1 MAIAHRRV
9 SIANPARRKMTAKQ
23 IRYFGSKRQRA
34 GLKAR
39 RTRKTTHRRRTS
51 PRAVRRNLGEQV
63 LLTLGNPRR
72 NPGGAKNRLVIVNPG
87 ERMAKGSGRVI
98 SGYGSTVMNGRRR
111 KPASKGRKNVAR
123 RRTRTTAPRHHRR
136 RSVQTNPRRH
146 YGARRHNRV
155 VRHNRRRNPM
165 GGSWGAEI
173 THALYIIAGAIGSKL
188 GAQMVLGTSNTGF
201 MGYGANLAAGGIL
214 AWAAKGI
221 MKNTDAAKGIFAGSV
236 VQVVLRL
243 ITDYTP
249 FGQYASLQGVGD
261 YMASNWV
268 TPQRYVDGLHS
279 AQIEIP
285 DGWGPTPLVMA
296 SSGVNAHAVAAGS
309 DGMGAF

>member
-1 MAIAHRRV
+1 MAIATRRV
-9 SIANPARRKMTAKQ
+9 SIANPARRRKMSAKQ
-23 IRYFGSKRQRA
+23 IRFFGTKRQKA
-34 GLKAR
+34 GLK
-39 RTRKTTHRRRTS
+39 TKRKTAHRRRTS

-98 SGYGSTVMNGRRR
+98 SGYGSTVMNGRR

-123 RRTRTTAPRHHRR
+123 RRTETTAPRHHKR
-136 RSVQTNPRRH
+136 RSVQQTNPRRH
-146 YGARRHNRV
+146 YSARRHNRV

-221 MKNTDAAKGIFAGSV
+221 MKNSDAAKGIFAGSV

-285 DGWGPTPLVMA
+285 DGWGPAAPTVMA
-296 SSGVNAHAVAAGS
+296 SSGVNANAVAAGS

>member
-1 MAIAHRRV
+1 MAIATRRV

-51 PRAVRRNLGEQV
+51 PRAARRNLGEQV
-63 LLTLGNPRR
+63 LLTLGNPASKRR
-72 NPGGAKNRLVIVNPG
+72 A
-87 ERMAKGSGRVI
+87 MAKH
-98 SGYGSTVMNGRRR
+98 
-111 KPASKGRKNVAR
+111 
-123 RRTRTTAPRHHRR
+123 RTRTKKHTTASVHHRR
-136 RSVQTNPRRH
+136 RSQQSNPRRH
-146 YGARRHNRV
+146 CSARRNTA

-165 GGSWGAEI
+165 GGSWGWEI

-221 MKNTDAAKGIFAGSV
+221 MKNSEAAKGIFAGSV

-285 DGWGPTPLVMA
+285 DGWGPAAPMVMA
-296 SSGVNAHAVAAGS
+296 SSGVNANAVAAGS

>member
-1 MAIAHRRV
+1 MATATRRV
-9 SIANPARRKMTAKQ
+9 SIANPARRKMSAKQ
-23 IRYFGSKRQRA
+23 IRIFGTKRQKAALRA
-34 GLKAR
+34 KHRPRSAPKKRNTAHWR
-39 RTRKTTHRRRTS
+39 RSS
-51 PRAVRRNLGEQV
+51 PRPVRRNLGEQV
-63 LLTLGNPRR
+63 LLTLGNP
-72 NPGGAKNRLVIVNPG
+72 
-87 ERMAKGSGRVI
+87 E
-98 SGYGSTVMNGRRR
+98 T
-111 KPASKGRKNVAR
+111 KPASGGKAMAKQ
-123 RRTRTTAPRHHRR
+123 RTKTKSKASVHHRR
-136 RSVQTNPRRH
+136 RSHQSNPRRH
-146 YGARRHNRV
+146 YTARRHNRV
-155 VRHNRRRNPM
+155 VRDHRRRNPM
-165 GGSWGAEI
+165 GGSWGAEV

-221 MKNTDAAKGIFAGSV
+221 MKNTEAAKGIFAGSV

-285 DGWGPTPLVMA
+285 DGWGPAPMVTA
-296 SSGVNAHAVAAGS
+296 SSGVNANAVAAGS

>member
-9 SIANPARRKMTAKQ
+9 SIANPARRRKMSAKQ
-23 IRYFGSKRQRA
+23 IRIFGTKRQKAALKSKRTHRGRSQKRNTA
-34 GLKAR
+34 
-39 RTRKTTHRRRTS
+39 HRRRTS

-63 LLTLGNPRR
+63 LLTLGNP
-72 NPGGAKNRLVIVNPG
+72 K
-87 ERMAKGSGRVI
+87 
-98 SGYGSTVMNGRRR
+98 R
-111 KPASKGRKNVAR
+111 KPASGGKAMASKHRK
-123 RRTRTTAPRHHRR
+123 RTKATGQRHHRR
-136 RSVQTNPRRH
+136 RSSQSNPRRH
-146 YGARRHNRV
+146 YSARRRNRV
-155 VRHNRRRNPM
+155 VHHRRRRNPM
-165 GGSWGAEI
+165 GGSWGAEV
-173 THALYIIAGAIGSKL
+173 TQALYIIAGAIGSKL

-201 MGYGANLAAGGIL
+201 IGYGANLAAGGVL

-221 MKNTDAAKGIFAGSV
+221 MKNDAAAKGIFAGAV

-285 DGWGPTPLVMA
+285 SGWGAPAVVMA
-296 SSGVNAHAVAAGS
+296 SSGVNANAVAAGG
-309 DGMGAF
+309 DGMGGW

>member
-1 MAIAHRRV
+1 
-9 SIANPARRKMTAKQ
+9 
-23 IRYFGSKRQRA
+23 
-34 GLKAR
+34 
-39 RTRKTTHRRRTS
+39 
-51 PRAVRRNLGEQV
+51 
-63 LLTLGNPRR
+63 
-72 NPGGAKNRLVIVNPG
+72 
-87 ERMAKGSGRVI
+87 MAKGSGRVI
-98 SGYGSTVMNGRRR
+98 SGYGSTVMNGRR

-123 RRTRTTAPRHHRR
+123 RKTKTTAPRHHRR
-136 RSVQTNPRRH
+136 RSVKTNPRRH
-146 YGARRHNRV
+146 YSARRHNRV
-155 VRHNRRRNPM
+155 VRHHHRRNPM
-165 GGSWGAEI
+165 GGSWGAEV

-201 MGYGANLAAGGIL
+201 LGYGANLAAGGIL

-296 SSGVNAHAVAAGS
+296 SSGVNANAVAAGS

>member
-1 MAIAHRRV
+1 MAVATRRV
-9 SIANPARRKMTAKQ
+9 SIANPARRRKMSAKQ
-23 IRYFGSKRQRA
+23 IRFFGTKRQKA
-34 GLKAR
+34 GLRTKH
-39 RTRKTTHRRRTS
+39 RTRSAPKKRNTAHRKRTS

-63 LLTLGNPRR
+63 LLTLGNP
-72 NPGGAKNRLVIVNPG
+72 
-87 ERMAKGSGRVI
+87 
-98 SGYGSTVMNGRRR
+98 
-111 KPASKGRKNVAR
+111 ASKRRQVAR
-123 RRTRTTAPRHHRR
+123 HRTNKHTTASVHHRR
-136 RSVQTNPRRH
+136 RSTRSNPRRR
-146 YGARRHNRV
+146 YSARRTNRV
-155 VRHNRRRNPM
+155 ARHHRRRNPM
-165 GGSWGAEI
+165 GGSWGAEV

-201 MGYGANLAAGGIL
+201 IGYGANLAAGGIL

-221 MKNTDAAKGIFAGSV
+221 MKNTEAAKGIFAGSV

-285 DGWGPTPLVMA
+285 DGWGPAAPMVMA
-296 SSGVNAHAVAAGS
+296 SSGVNANAVAAGS

>member
-1 MAIAHRRV
+1 MAIATRRV

-63 LLTLGNPRR
+63 LLTLGNP
-72 NPGGAKNRLVIVNPG
+72 
-87 ERMAKGSGRVI
+87 
-98 SGYGSTVMNGRRR
+98 
-111 KPASKGRKNVAR
+111 ASKRRQVAKH
-123 RRTRTTAPRHHRR
+123 RTRTKKRSTASVHHRR
-136 RSVQTNPRRH
+136 RSQQSNPRRH
-146 YGARRHNRV
+146 CSARRTNRAVRHNR
-155 VRHNRRRNPM
+155 RRRNPM
-165 GGSWGAEI
+165 GGSWGAEV
-173 THALYIIAGAIGSKL
+173 TQALYIIAGAIGSKL

-221 MKNTDAAKGIFAGSV
+221 MKNSEAAKGIFAGSV

-261 YMASNWV
+261 YMASRWV
-268 TPQRYVDGLHS
+268 TPQRYLDGLHS

-285 DGWGPTPLVMA
+285 DGWGPAAPMVMA
-296 SSGVNAHAVAAGS
+296 SSGVNANAVAAGS

>member
-9 SIANPARRKMTAKQ
+9 SIANPARRKFSLKQ
-23 IRYFGSKRQRA
+23 IRAGFGGKRRQAAVKAKRSTHRA
-34 GLKAR
+34 RAQKRNTA
-39 RTRKTTHRRRTS
+39 HRRRTS
-51 PRAVRRNLGEQV
+51 PRPVRRNLGEQV
-63 LLTLGNPRR
+63 LLTLGNP
-72 NPGGAKNRLVIVNPG
+72 K
-87 ERMAKGSGRVI
+87 
-98 SGYGSTVMNGRRR
+98 R
-111 KPASKGRKNVAR
+111 KPASR
-123 RRTRTTAPRHHRR
+123 RQAMAKTRTHRARSRSNDPGRQRTNDPGRRHKRR
-136 RSVQTNPRRH
+136 RSYARHNPARRYQRRRH
-146 YGARRHNRV
+146 H
-155 VRHNRRRNPM
+155 NPM
-165 GGSWGAEI
+165 GGSWGGQVAQ
-173 THALYIIAGAIGSKL
+173 ALYIIAGAVGSKL
-188 GAQMVLGTSNTGF
+188 GAQMVLGTKNTGF
-201 MGYGANLAAGGIL
+201 LGYGANLAAGGLL

-221 MKNTDAAKGIFAGSV
+221 MKNDAAAKGIFAGAV

-268 TPQRYVDGLHS
+268 TPQRYVDGLQS

-296 SSGVNAHAVAAGS
+296 SSGVNANAVAAGS

>member
-1 MAIAHRRV
+1 MAVAHRRV
-9 SIANPARRKMTAKQ
+9 SIANPARRKFSLKQ
-23 IRYFGSKRQRA
+23 IRAGFGGKRRQAAVKTKRSTHRA
-34 GLKAR
+34 RAQKR
-39 RTRKTTHRRRTS
+39 NTVHRRRTS

-63 LLTLGNPRR
+63 LLTLGNP
-72 NPGGAKNRLVIVNPG
+72 K
-87 ERMAKGSGRVI
+87 
-98 SGYGSTVMNGRRR
+98 R
-111 KPASKGRKNVAR
+111 KPASGGKAMAR
-123 RRTRTTAPRHHRR
+123 HRTKTSTASVHHRR
-136 RSVQTNPRRH
+136 RSHRTNPRRQ
-146 YGARRHNRV
+146 YTARRHNRV
-155 VRHNRRRNPM
+155 VRHHRRHNPM

-221 MKNTDAAKGIFAGSV
+221 MKNTEAAKGIFAGSV

-268 TPQRYVDGLHS
+268 TPQRYVDGLHN

-285 DGWGPTPLVMA
+285 DGWGPAPMVMA
-296 SSGVNAHAVAAGS
+296 SSGVNANAVAAGS

>member
-9 SIANPARRKMTAKQ
+9 SIANPARRRKMSPKQ
-23 IRYFGSKRQRA
+23 IRIFGTKRQ
-34 GLKAR
+34 KAALR
-39 RTRKTTHRRRTS
+39 SKHRTRSAPKKRNTAHRRRTS
-51 PRAVRRNLGEQV
+51 PRPVRRNLGEQV
-63 LLTLGNPRR
+63 LLTLGNP
-72 NPGGAKNRLVIVNPG
+72 K
-87 ERMAKGSGRVI
+87 
-98 SGYGSTVMNGRRR
+98 R
-111 KPASKGRKNVAR
+111 KPASGGKAMAR
-123 RRTRTTAPRHHRR
+123 HRTKTKSTASVHHRR
-136 RSVQTNPRRH
+136 RSHRTNPRRQ
-146 YGARRHNRV
+146 YTARRHNRV
-155 VRHNRRRNPM
+155 VRHHRRRNPM
-165 GGSWGAEI
+165 GGSWGAEV

-201 MGYGANLAAGGIL
+201 IGYGANLAAGGIL

-221 MKNTDAAKGIFAGSV
+221 MKNTEAAKGIFAGSV

-268 TPQRYVDGLHS
+268 TPQRYVDGLHN

-285 DGWGPTPLVMA
+285 DGWGPAPMVMA
-296 SSGVNAHAVAAGS
+296 SSGVNANAVAAGS

>member
-1 MAIAHRRV
+1 MAIARRRV
-9 SIANPARRKMTAKQ
+9 SIANPARRKMSAKQ
-23 IRYFGSKRQRA
+23 IRFFGTKRQKA
-34 GLKAR
+34 GLRAKRSAHR
-39 RTRKTTHRRRTS
+39 PRAHKRNTVHRRRTS

-63 LLTLGNPRR
+63 LLTLGNP
-72 NPGGAKNRLVIVNPG
+72 
-87 ERMAKGSGRVI
+87 
-98 SGYGSTVMNGRRR
+98 
-111 KPASKGRKNVAR
+111 ASKRRQVAKH
-123 RRTRTTAPRHHRR
+123 RTRKKKRSTASVHHRR
-136 RSVQTNPRRH
+136 RSSQSNPRRR
-146 YGARRHNRV
+146 YSARRTNRAVRHNR
-155 VRHNRRRNPM
+155 RRRNPM
-165 GGSWGAEI
+165 GGSWGAEV
-173 THALYIIAGAIGSKL
+173 TQALYIIAGAIGSKL

-214 AWAAKGI
+214 AYAAKAVL
-221 MKNTDAAKGIFAGSV
+221 KNDAAAKGIFAGAV

-285 DGWGPTPLVMA
+285 GGWGPAPMVMA
-296 SSGVNAHAVAAGS
+296 SSGVNANAVAAGS
-309 DGMGAF
+309 DGMGGW